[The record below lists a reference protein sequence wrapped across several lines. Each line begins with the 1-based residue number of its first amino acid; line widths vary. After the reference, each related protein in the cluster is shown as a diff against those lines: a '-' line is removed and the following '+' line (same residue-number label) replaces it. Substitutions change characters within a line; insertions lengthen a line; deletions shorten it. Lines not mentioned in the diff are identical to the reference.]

1 MHINITCGQYAND
14 YYSKKYNNEVFI
26 PFNEA
31 MIYGNPHEDI
41 FSKNFILE
49 RIKTHKTTKSEY
61 MSKMKS
67 FLDLKDK
74 LNQYEITCWF
84 GEDKFCQINL
94 LTLLAYL
101 DQINYKKEI
110 TLNLIN
116 ESTYDIKRIIKIN
129 VIDYK
134 QKYLNKLKKK
144 NNIY

>member
-14 YYSKKYNNEVFI
+14 YYSKTHNNEVFI

-41 FSKNFILE
+41 FSKTFILE
-49 RIKTHKTTKSEY
+49 RIKTHKTTLEEY
-61 MSKMKS
+61 MSKMKD

-74 LNQYEITCWF
+74 LNQYEITFWF
-84 GEDKFCQINL
+84 GEDEFCQINL

-101 DQINYKKEI
+101 EQINYKKEI

-116 ESTYDIKRIIKIN
+116 ETTYDIKLKTKIN
-129 VIDYK
+129 VKGFK
-134 QKYLNKLKKK
+134 QKYLKEILKEK
-144 NNIY
+144 

>member
-14 YYSKKYNNEVFI
+14 YYSKIHNNEVFI

-41 FSKNFILE
+41 FSKTFILE
-49 RIKTHKTTKSEY
+49 RIKTHKTTESEY
-61 MSKMKS
+61 MSNMKE

-84 GEDKFCQINL
+84 GEDEFCQINL

-101 DQINYKKEI
+101 EQINYKKEI

-116 ESTYDIKRIIKIN
+116 ETTYDIKLKTKIN
-129 VIDYK
+129 VKGFK
-134 QKYLNKLKKK
+134 QKYLKEILKEK
-144 NNIY
+144 